1 MHEVQGA
8 LGCTGNRPHQRPCQI
23 LNQDK
28 EMSAFQILI
37 RDAGQASFSQGAA
50 EPVLQQLD
58 ARSLS
63 ELPI

>member
-1 MHEVQGA
+1 MKCKARLVVPA
-8 LGCTGNRPHQRPCQI
+8 TGLISAHGQI

>member
-50 EPVLQQLD
+50 EQGFK
-58 ARSLS
+58 
-63 ELPI
+63 